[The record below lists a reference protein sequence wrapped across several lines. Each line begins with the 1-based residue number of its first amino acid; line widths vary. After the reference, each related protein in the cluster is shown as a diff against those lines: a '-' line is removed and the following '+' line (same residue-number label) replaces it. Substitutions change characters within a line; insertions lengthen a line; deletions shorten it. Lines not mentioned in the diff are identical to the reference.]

1 MRRHGNMAFAV
12 VFFVIGILMFVFTK
26 DFAYNGLMNFGAGFW
41 PRVIAV
47 IMMVCA
53 VLLFIT
59 SLLSK
64 DPKMNEVVIDWKSAG
79 MKRVYKVCGMMILFC
94 VLLYLFGL
102 CIALAFMIRYH
113 AGDAREKMVDAC
125 HLFSGNAHIYLCGV
139 PAAPACQTA
148 DGHYLQLRRFEKCLM
163 LLPFPS
169 LLVSF

>member
-59 SLLSK
+59 SLFSK

-79 MKRVYKVCGMMILFC
+79 MKRVYKVCGVMILFC

-102 CIALAFMIRYH
+102 CIALAFMICGIMLAMH
-113 AGDAREKMVDAC
+113 EKRWWMLAT
-125 HLFSGNAHIYLCGV
+125 FSVGMPIFIFVVFQVL
-139 PAAPACQTA
+139 
-148 DGHYLQLRRFEKCLM
+148 LRVK
-163 LLPFPS
+163 LPMGIIFS
-169 LLVSF
+169 